1 MHVCTY
7 VCVIRICILH
17 SHRQTALLEELE
29 LKEKETEQ
37 LMNHVAAL
45 TKELQVYQAAQNI
58 LPTIGGRQDEV
69 TQTDQKG
76 EVPQQALPAD
86 FATLMKEVG
95 QLRDKMDASIRSN
108 RDLSKKLKRKLKEP
122 LQTQTKTTATQ
133 ASAAR
138 TTASSVDDTT
148 TISSSALTSQHSQT
162 EGTRP
167 SSSRAGK
174 REEKGRPKEEPVSL
188 HSASVPMLHKGAEV
202 STPQRPDGKA
212 SSFAGRPSNI
222 TFQHPAAYSTPYP
235 HQLLYSDS
243 DEPLMSE
250 AYLPTGGAQQG
261 RLSAHESMSVDRGR
275 QRAGADDK
283 SVQCGGERVGPR
295 PARLFQGETHA
306 DVASSRNGE
315 LSGPALERWGWGSE
329 RRSRIPRPT
338 GHVAPADGTH
348 SVQSEVS
355 CSVQHGGAT
364 PPVARFT
371 VPLQRGTVG
380 TQASLLSSVG
390 VQSGTGSLD
399 TSAQTSRMVPNVTQ
413 VVQNSSGVGEG
424 EPVDLCD
431 SILTWSRATAGAQSS
446 PLHVPPCSQW
456 GRAEGGHTETVMK
469 RKKSPLQRP
478 VQHSQHSPPSHHTS
492 LSHAGLPHQPSQQ
505 DDVSDADSTATFTT
519 FASEAD
525 QVESHT
531 RDSGGWLAL

>member
-1 MHVCTY
+1 
-7 VCVIRICILH
+7 
-17 SHRQTALLEELE
+17 
-29 LKEKETEQ
+29 
-37 LMNHVAAL
+37 MNHIAAL

-108 RDLSKKLKRKLKEP
+108 RDLSKELKRKLKEP
-122 LQTQTKTTATQ
+122 LRTQTKTRATQ

-138 TTASSVDDTT
+138 TTASSMDDTT
-148 TISSSALTSQHSQT
+148 TISSSVLTSQHSQT
-162 EGTRP
+162 EGTRL
-167 SSSRAGK
+167 SSSCAGK
-174 REEKGRPKEEPVSL
+174 REEKGRPKGEPVAL
-188 HSASVPMLHKGAEV
+188 HSASAPMLHKGTEV
-202 STPQRPDGKA
+202 STPRRAGDKA

-261 RLSAHESMSVDRGR
+261 RVSARESMSVDRGR
-275 QRAGADDK
+275 QHAGADDK
-283 SVQCGGERVGPR
+283 SVQCGGEGTGSR

-306 DVASSRNGE
+306 DVASGHE
-315 LSGPALERWGWGSE
+315 LSGRPLERWGWGSE

-338 GHVAPADGTH
+338 GHVAPANGTH

-355 CSVQHGGAT
+355 YGVQHGGTT

-390 VQSGTGSLD
+390 VQSGTGGLD
-399 TSAQTSRMVPNVTQ
+399 ASAQTSRMVPNVTQ

-431 SILTWSRATAGAQSS
+431 SILTWSRASAGAQSS
-446 PLHVPPCSQW
+446 PLHVPACGQW
-456 GRAEGGHTETVMK
+456 GTAEGGGHTETVVMK

-478 VQHSQHSPPSHHTS
+478 VQHSQHSPPSHRTS
-492 LSHAGLPHQPSQQ
+492 LGLPRQPSQQ
-505 DDVSDADSTATFTT
+505 DEVSDVDSTATFTT
-519 FASEAD
+519 FASDTD
-525 QVESHT
+525 QVASHT
-531 RDSGGWLAL
+531 RDSGGCLALSHPTHVHACTCTCLEFR